1 MATTIAVLLS
11 RIAIDLHEEDNTFGT
26 GLWTQNEMLRYV
38 EYAEVDFLRRTG
50 VLKYDTTVAVVA
62 GTTRIF
68 TKPTR
73 TMQIERMSF
82 DGIRLRRVSS
92 WDLERE
98 DSNWRAT
105 TTGHTRYWHEDHL
118 PVNQYELDRRPAAG
132 GNLRIFYDTVPV
144 EHADAP
150 AGLTENIVV
159 PDVWEPYIR
168 WEVLSLALGKDGDNQ
183 DVERSGYAHRRYLL
197 GVFLARRMVIG
208 SMDLPQ
214 IAGGQQ

>member
-1 MATTIAVLLS
+1 MAIAISTVLS
-11 RIAIDLHEEDNTFGT
+11 RVAIDLHEEDNTFGT

-38 EYAEVDFLRRTG
+38 EYAEIDFLRRTG
-50 VLKYDTTVAVVA
+50 ILKYDTTVAVVA
-62 GTTRIF
+62 GTTRLF

-82 DGIRLRRVSS
+82 NGVRLRRQTS

-98 DSNWRAT
+98 DANWRAT
-105 TTGHTRYWHEDHL
+105 PNGRARYWHEDHL
-118 PVNQYELDRRPAAG
+118 PVNQFELDRRPAAG

-150 AGLTENIVV
+150 AGIAENIAV

-183 DVERSGYAHRRYLL
+183 DMERSDYAHRRYLL
-197 GVFLARRMVIG
+197 GVFLAKRMVIG
-208 SMDLPQ
+208 SMELPQ
-214 IAGGQQ
+214 MGGQKQ